1 MSMDVGGNKPGAV
14 KSDINVTPLVDVML
28 VLLIIFMVVTPMLQ
42 KGQAVVLPVAG
53 NPDKKAEEKGEI
65 LVAITAER
73 QGGNW
78 ALADVWINKEKYTPT
93 EFPKKIQEEF
103 DRSPGAPLLIKADAH
118 LTFGDV
124 KKVMM
129 HVRDAGFTRVGLIAQ
144 KKDQAS

>member
-1 MSMDVGGNKPGAV
+1 MGMDVGGNKPGAV

-78 ALADVWINKEKYTPT
+78 VMKNVWINKDEYSATAFPT
-93 EFPKKIQEEF
+93 KIKEEY

-124 KKVMM
+124 KKVLLA
-129 HVRDAGFTRVGLIAQ
+129 VRDAGFARVGLIAQ